1 MPRNFDYKAAFSQT
15 PWPYTEIAYFD
26 DALLIHDLEEL
37 RGYLD
42 IVHIRECLLR
52 PFCEQPDYPLVDP
65 RNLLP
70 SFEPD
75 VLEYRSLPG
84 FSMIAMDRPLTSFSE
99 VFQYDM
105 LHPHT
110 DLTDIAQGECCPLE
124 NTVAA
129 ANMQTILGRL
139 PRPLHEEFR
148 KRYYHQDITALELYS
163 GALPF
168 LLAMDRAHVLSRHTG
183 GAFMLSG
190 AFASFPSDID
200 GELKRFGVR
209 IGKFQ
214 VGNNE
219 LYEQNRTFV
228 MQYLMELYGFPI
240 ASERRTSAALF
251 ARRLHKM
258 GERFLVRVLGQS
270 DRVLTTIWNSGQNS
284 RYPNVE
290 KIALIQIDA
299 DQTETLQAITEE
311 NAFVDAKNRVAII
324 RVRYRQHAFDADNV
338 RQDRAISVEQQS
350 IIHPMTG
357 RSIVGP
363 NVIRDSNNLILRLND
378 IAKGEYYGRI
388 VYKRTG
394 VIENT
399 DTEEKRIKFL
409 YAWLTKHQ
417 RRMIGYSE
425 DFFSFASKILDN
437 YMEQIEQYDIPTELK
452 EPLAELQSRYQY
464 IKQARTVRLLED
476 IKSRQYKGVH
486 LSYLAMLTEAVEL
499 LRSYKFELSTYFDSL
514 VQSVIHFTEAM
525 LNDTYLR
532 KHYIEKPEAALS
544 AQGLEIR
551 KKYGKLV
558 HLLDEFIAIKKSHT
572 SPESG
577 AGNQAPR

>member
-1 MPRNFDYKAAFSQT
+1 MPRKFDYKNAFSQT
-15 PWPYTEIAYFD
+15 PWPHTDSLYFD
-26 DALLIHDLEEL
+26 DALVIHDLETL
-37 RGYLD
+37 RGFLD

-52 PFCEQPDYPLVDP
+52 PYYEQPDYPLVDP
-65 RNLLP
+65 RSLLP

-84 FSMIAMDRPLTSFSE
+84 FSMIAMDRPLVPFAE

-105 LHPHT
+105 LHPHS
-110 DLTDIAQGECCPLE
+110 DSTDIAQGDCCPLE
-124 NTVAA
+124 NTVSAV
-129 ANMQTILGRL
+129 NMQTVLGRL
-139 PRPLHEEFR
+139 PRPFHEEFR
-148 KRYYHQDITALELYS
+148 RRYNHQDITALELYS
-163 GALPF
+163 GILPY
-168 LLAMDRAHVLSRHTG
+168 LLDMDRAHVLSRHTG

-190 AFASFPSDID
+190 VFASFPSDID

-214 VGNNE
+214 VGNND

-270 DRVLTTIWNSGQNS
+270 DRIITTIWNSGQNS

-299 DQTETLQAITEE
+299 DQTETLETIAEE
-311 NAFVDAKNRVAII
+311 NAFVDAKNRVALI

-338 RQDRAISVEQQS
+338 RQDRAISVEQQA
-350 IIHPMTG
+350 IIHPVTG
-357 RSIVGP
+357 KSVLGP

-388 VYKRTG
+388 VYKRTE

-425 DFFSFASKILDN
+425 EFFSYATRILEN
-437 YMEQIEQYDIPTELK
+437 YFEQIEQYDIPTALK
-452 EPLAELQSRYQY
+452 EPLTELQGRYQY
-464 IKQARTVRLLED
+464 IRQARTVRILED
-476 IKSRQYKGVH
+476 IKARQYKGVH

-499 LRSYKFELSTYFDSL
+499 LRSYKFELSMYFDSL
-514 VQSVIHFTEAM
+514 VQRVIHLTEIM
-525 LNDTYLR
+525 LNDHYLR
-532 KHYIEKPEAALS
+532 KNYIDKPEHTLS
-544 AQGLEIR
+544 KQGQEIR

-558 HLLDEFIAIKKSHT
+558 QLLDEFYAIQKNHAASEIKVEYT
-572 SPESG
+572 
-577 AGNQAPR
+577 R